1 MTAHPMNTLMIH
13 NLHTFLFPVMASCKL
28 NLFSPWRMRSVLL
41 DKFKVYQLMKLYF
54 CFDKT
59 QAKLTKHSNAAHLD
73 LPRCIKAKDGRR
85 IN

>member
-28 NLFSPWRMRSVLL
+28 NLMRPVLL
-41 DKFKVYQLMKLYF
+41 DKFKVYQLMNLYF